1 MSTEYI
7 NAAAGA
13 GRVEGADFTLDAG
26 SSRLFYC
33 KPALGANESLQLQ
46 IKNSVA
52 NTYTLVGTLASAGE
66 QTGTVTATGA
76 GSSTFRVIRSAVS
89 VAKPV
94 YFD

>member
-7 NAAAGA
+7 GVSSGV
-13 GRVEGADFTLDAG
+13 GRAVGADFTLSVG

-33 KPALGANESLQLQ
+33 KPALGSNENLTLE
-46 IKNSVA
+46 IKNA
-52 NTYTLVGTLASAGE
+52 AGTYTTVGTLASSGN
-66 QTGTVTATGA
+66 QSGTVTATGA
-76 GSSTFRVIRSAVS
+76 GSSVFRVIRSATS

>member
-7 NAAAGA
+7 AAALGA
-13 GRVEGADFTLDAG
+13 GRVVGADFTLSVG

-33 KPALGANESLQLQ
+33 KPALGSNESLTLE
-46 IKNSVA
+46 IKNA
-52 NTYTLVGTLASAGE
+52 AGTYTTVGTLASSGN
-66 QTGTVTATGA
+66 QSGTVTATGA
-76 GSSTFRVIRSAVS
+76 GSSVFRVIRSATS

>member
-13 GRVEGADFTLDAG
+13 GRVVGADFTLTAG

-33 KPALGANESLQLQ
+33 KPALGSNESLTLE
-46 IKNSVA
+46 IKNTA
-52 NTYTLVGTLASAGE
+52 GTYTQVGTLANSGN

-89 VAKPV
+89 AAKPV

>member
-7 NAAAGA
+7 GVSSGA
-13 GRVEGADFTLDAG
+13 GRVVGADFTLTAG

-33 KPALGANESLQLQ
+33 KPALGSNESLTLE
-46 IKNSVA
+46 IKNTA
-52 NTYTLVGTLASAGE
+52 GTYTKVGTLASSGN
-66 QTGTVTATGA
+66 QSGTVTATGA
-76 GSSTFRVIRSAVS
+76 GSSVFRVIRSATS

>member
-7 NAAAGA
+7 AASAGA
-13 GRVEGADFTLDAG
+13 GQVEGADFTLTAG

-33 KPALGANESLQLQ
+33 KPSLGANESLQLQ

-52 NTYTLVGTLASAGE
+52 STYTSVGTLANVGE

>member
-7 NAAAGA
+7 AASAGA
-13 GRVEGADFTLDAG
+13 GRVVGADFTLSAG

-33 KPALGANESLQLQ
+33 KPTLGSNENLTLE
-46 IKNSVA
+46 IKNA
-52 NTYTLVGTLASAGE
+52 AGTYTIVGTLADSGKG
-66 QTGTVTATGA
+66 TGTVTATGA
-76 GSSTFRVIRSAVS
+76 GSSTFRVIRSATS

>member
-7 NAAAGA
+7 AASAGA
-13 GRVEGADFTLDAG
+13 GRVVGADFTLTAG

-33 KPALGANESLQLQ
+33 KPTLGSNESLTLE
-46 IKNSVA
+46 IKNA
-52 NTYTLVGTLASAGE
+52 AGTYTIVGTLADSGKG
-66 QTGTVTATGA
+66 TGTVTATGA
-76 GSSTFRVIRSAVS
+76 GSSTFRVIRSATS